1 MAWSFLSRSRGLSR
15 AISSL
20 GEEAAGTQLS
30 QDQGR
35 LSDCKGWTVH
45 GLYSDMNEGPYLGSS
60 GSEWPHLALVLWRIV
75 WVHLESPWP
84 APRQQG
90 LLFLSPIEL
99 KQ

>member
-1 MAWSFLSRSRGLSR
+1 MAWSFLSRSRGLSW

-45 GLYSDMNEGPYLGSS
+45 GLYSDMKEDPYLCLGSS
-60 GSEWPHLALVLWRIV
+60 RYEGPHLALVLWGNY
-75 WVHLESPWP
+75 LGPPGESLASSRATGIAFSIPN
-84 APRQQG
+84 
-90 LLFLSPIEL
+90 
-99 KQ
+99 